1 MSIIIFIIVLLLLI
15 LSHEFGHFI
24 VAKRFGIRVD
34 EFGFGF
40 PPRLFSFKKGE
51 TKYSFNIIPFGG
63 FVKIFGENPND
74 IEFKNSS
81 DKERAIIS
89 KPKYAQASVLFA
101 GVFFNLLLAWFLLS
115 ISFISGLPTISDG
128 TDPNIKNP
136 ELTIISILPNSPAE
150 ESGLEIGDKIISISS
165 NADME
170 GVSTEMIGTLKLP
183 VFEAILKGAKSTVIF
198 TKDITVAFV
207 GLIKDAVSGKADL
220 SNITG
225 PIGIVGITGEA
236 FQFGLAYLLSF
247 IAFISI
253 NLAVIN
259 LIPIPALDGGRLL
272 FLLIEWIKRS
282 PINPKVA
289 QTINLIGFFLLIL
302 LMLVVTYQDIVKLF

>member
-1 MSIIIFIIVLLLLI
+1 
-15 LSHEFGHFI
+15 
-24 VAKRFGIRVD
+24 
-34 EFGFGF
+34 
-40 PPRLFSFKKGE
+40 
-51 TKYSFNIIPFGG
+51 
-63 FVKIFGENPND
+63 
-74 IEFKNSS
+74 
-81 DKERAIIS
+81 
-89 KPKYAQASVLFA
+89 
-101 GVFFNLLLAWFLLS
+101 
-115 ISFISGLPTISDG
+115 
-128 TDPNIKNP
+128 
-136 ELTIISILPNSPAE
+136 
-150 ESGLEIGDKIISISS
+150 
-165 NADME
+165 ME